1 MWTNGSFS
9 LRLFAS
15 KNVSQNQI
23 GQKLWLQIINM
34 RHFDLLKVG
43 SVQSRRN
50 FGERVL
56 SIFLTKIMAAVFD
69 FNGSGRFG
77 RERNLYQGGW
87 STVQNKESGGG
98 GGVKMTPAR
107 QKSFAKLRSP
117 TNSVWLVQLS
127 SSCQSHAKC
136 VIWASFWHFALA
148 GGIGKISS
156 CDCEVIRF
164 DSVKSSRVCSCNTDS
179 IHG

>member
-15 KNVSQNQI
+15 KNVSQNQFS
-23 GQKLWLQIINM
+23 QKLWLQIIHM

-98 GGVKMTPAR
+98 GGVKITPAR
-107 QKSFAKLRSP
+107 SLLQ
-117 TNSVWLVQLS
+117 NSVRPRTECLIGAVKLQLS
-127 SSCQSHAKC
+127 ITCQMCHLS
-136 VIWASFWHFALA
+136 VILTFRSR
-148 GGIGKISS
+148 GGNREDIELWLWSY
-156 CDCEVIRF
+156 
-164 DSVKSSRVCSCNTDS
+164 
-179 IHG
+179 

>member
-34 RHFDLLKVG
+34 RHFDLLRVG

-56 SIFLTKIMAAVFD
+56 SIFLTKIMAAVF
-69 FNGSGRFG
+69 
-77 RERNLYQGGW
+77 
-87 STVQNKESGGG
+87 
-98 GGVKMTPAR
+98 
-107 QKSFAKLRSP
+107 
-117 TNSVWLVQLS
+117 
-127 SSCQSHAKC
+127 
-136 VIWASFWHFALA
+136 
-148 GGIGKISS
+148 
-156 CDCEVIRF
+156 
-164 DSVKSSRVCSCNTDS
+164 
-179 IHG
+179 

>member
-1 MWTNGSFS
+1 MAFVASFSTCFGRLIIDLFECSALESNELVILIQFNSIIVHDQHVHPCSMWTNGSFS

-23 GQKLWLQIINM
+23 CQKLWLQIINM

-98 GGVKMTPAR
+98 GGVKITPAR
-107 QKSFAKLRSP
+107 SLLQ
-117 TNSVWLVQLS
+117 NSVRPRTVSDW
-127 SSCQSHAKC
+127 
-136 VIWASFWHFALA
+136 
-148 GGIGKISS
+148 
-156 CDCEVIRF
+156 
-164 DSVKSSRVCSCNTDS
+164 CS
-179 IHG
+179 